1 MEEEEIKKKD
11 IFDKNYEEMDISDLE
26 NELIDLKKK
35 LQTIEKII
43 KNKKKEQNIAEK
55 LFKK

>member
-1 MEEEEIKKKD
+1 MEEEEIKKND

-35 LQTIEKII
+35 LKTIEKII

>member
-1 MEEEEIKKKD
+1 MEEEEIKKND